1 MVTRE
6 ADLAYTDPQD
16 SDPEGRNKTLI
27 LVHGRGCKPA
37 EDELLAL
44 WCEALNAGVYRDG
57 GDEQLVRL
65 QQVSTVSVYY
75 GDLSN
80 ELYLGTRPSF
90 DAALDLADRR
100 NTLAE
105 LKALTKTKQFRRIG
119 YEELPGRSSIRE
131 FFADVGAPLLST
143 LRLTDLFLARVMPEV
158 VAYWDKEGDYHRE
171 VSRRMIDA
179 LIPPLARGDDIMLVT
194 HCLGS
199 VIAYDALW
207 EISRGATADKN
218 IAAAKVEALVTL
230 GSPLGDEFVKSKLAG
245 SAAAVD
251 EKFPNNLISWSNV
264 AAEDDYTCHDE
275 TVANDFR
282 SMLDG
287 RLISRITDYRIY
299 NLAVRYGRS
308 NPHNALGYL
317 IHPRIAKLV
326 SEWL

>member
-1 MVTRE
+1 M
-6 ADLAYTDPQD
+6 AYIDPQD
-16 SDPEGRNKTLI
+16 SDPEGRDKTLI

-37 EDELLAL
+37 EDELLTL
-44 WCEALNAGVYRDG
+44 WREALNAGVYRDG

-65 QQVSTVSVYY
+65 QQVNTLSAYY

-80 ELYLGTRPSF
+80 DILSETQQSF
-90 DAALDLADRR
+90 DVTLDVADRR
-100 NTLAE
+100 NTLLE
-105 LKALTKTKQFRRIG
+105 LKALTKTKQFRRIS
-119 YEELPGRSSIRE
+119 YEDLPGRSSIRE
-131 FFADVGAPLLST
+131 FFADIGAPLLST

-158 VAYWDKEGDYHRE
+158 VAYWDKESDYHRK
-171 VSRRMIDA
+171 VSQRMIDV
-179 LIPPLARGDDIMLVT
+179 LLPPLARGDDIMMIV

-207 EISRGATADKN
+207 EISRGGMVAENAATS
-218 IAAAKVEALVTL
+218 KVEALVTL
-230 GSPLGDEFVKSKLAG
+230 GSPLGDEFVKSRLAG
-245 SAAAVD
+245 STAEGD

-282 SMLDG
+282 GMLNG

-317 IHPRIAKLV
+317 IHPRVAKLV